1 MTTRTRADR
10 KDSKSVTISLTPSDH
25 ARLLRHAPAHAVK
38 NNKYAQLAIRF
49 FMDCE
54 DAFAGPLNEQFRAM
68 LVRDAKGLS
77 QKLAKLLNNP
87 KA

>member
-1 MTTRTRADR
+1 
-10 KDSKSVTISLTPSDH
+10 
-25 ARLLRHAPAHAVK
+25 VK

-68 LVRDAKGLS
+68 LIRDAKGLS